1 VCTKPCCGLN
11 TSRASLKAN
20 LAGILLDLGRKQK
33 LSKSPDIRF
42 RNRTTDD
49 LPTEIQGKAF
59 WLESQ
64 TEGRSAYHLKEGL
77 YTYPVEYINGTW
89 YKISWTID
97 ECYEVSREDE
107 IKDPH
112 ESGLGTKSQ
121 LFLLTPDLERIH
133 TEITQG
139 SDNTSEVKNT
149 SPTSDLDIPT
159 TDQAHAPVIEQLTAA
174 MAAIAVAH
182 VQLAQVAGPAQAPQP
197 AGGQPAGGGQP
208 QQPPAG
214 GQPGAGGGGGGRGG
228 GGGGGGGRGG
238 GGGGGGQPAAGQA
251 AVGQA
256 AAAPPRNEAL
266 KGMIPQIFQ
275 GDRKDAERFMQQ
287 FGAYRF
293 LNRHN
298 STFTNKAEQVAYAI
312 TFIKGPLVDNWS
324 YDMADQLS
332 IKVEGNPAT
341 GDPPTH
347 AENDPALWE
356 WFARAFRDAFT
367 DSTKKQDAYSRLT
380 KMELDVDKVDSS
392 ITLFKRLIREAG
404 WGPDA
409 EGTIKLFQDILPVGL
424 HRVIRQR
431 ETLPATMEE
440 WYDATRKTVQRWQDL
455 NNNIGPKGG
464 PGHISTRAN
473 RMRSYQKPSP
483 LKRQKD
489 PNAMDIDAIRTMG
502 KLTDEEHT
510 KLMKEGRCFRCRK
523 LGHMSRAC
531 PDKGKGKI
539 PDRPRSSQ
547 GQYTKEKPKVRA
559 TVINEDKEE
568 EQHSE
573 AETSTTAPPSYTK
586 KDVLQYIRGM
596 TIEDRENLYE
606 ELSAKADF

>member
-1 VCTKPCCGLN
+1 
-11 TSRASLKAN
+11 
-20 LAGILLDLGRKQK
+20 
-33 LSKSPDIRF
+33 
-42 RNRTTDD
+42 
-49 LPTEIQGKAF
+49 
-59 WLESQ
+59 
-64 TEGRSAYHLKEGL
+64 
-77 YTYPVEYINGTW
+77 
-89 YKISWTID
+89 
-97 ECYEVSREDE
+97 
-107 IKDPH
+107 
-112 ESGLGTKSQ
+112 
-121 LFLLTPDLERIH
+121 
-133 TEITQG
+133 
-139 SDNTSEVKNT
+139 
-149 SPTSDLDIPT
+149 
-159 TDQAHAPVIEQLTAA
+159 

-182 VQLAQVAGPAQAPQP
+182 VQPAQVAGPAQAPQP

-208 QQPPAG
+208 QQPPAR
-214 GQPGAGGGGGGRGG
+214 GQPGG
-228 GGGGGGGRGG
+228 GG

-251 AVGQA
+251 AAGQA

-275 GDRKDAERFMQQ
+275 GDRKDTEHFMQQ
-287 FGAYRF
+287 FGAYHF

-312 TFIKGPLVDNWS
+312 TFIKGPLVDDWS

-455 NNNIGPKGG
+455 NDNIGPKGG

-483 LKRQKD
+483 PKRQKD

-502 KLTDEEHT
+502 KLTDEERT

-531 PDKGKGKI
+531 PNKGKGKI
-539 PDRPRSSQ
+539 PDRPCSSQ

-559 TVINEDKEE
+559 AVINEDKEE